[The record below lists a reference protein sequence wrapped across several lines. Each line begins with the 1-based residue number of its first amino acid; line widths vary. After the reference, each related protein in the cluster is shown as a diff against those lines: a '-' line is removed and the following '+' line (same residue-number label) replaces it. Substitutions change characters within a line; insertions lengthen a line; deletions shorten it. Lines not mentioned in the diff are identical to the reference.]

1 LDHMRHVEF
10 GHARGYTA
18 PDIVV
23 APIRQSRPNALVE
36 GDLANRPAGERPIV
50 WTTKYEV
57 TAASLRPTVKD
68 VAHRRSDRNNVLAF
82 VLGPLGRQH
91 NPIASDLAPPQS
103 RDLVSALCAQQQ
115 QPHDGGIISAIS
127 SDSPNSAELSI
138 V

>member
-1 LDHMRHVEF
+1 RYDLTWCGAPLDEGEQVLSPQRQGMALLRFQGAAIVDSGNSILVPRMIEHGLDHMRHVEF

-82 VLGPLGRQH
+82 VLG
-91 NPIASDLAPPQS
+91 
-103 RDLVSALCAQQQ
+103 
-115 QPHDGGIISAIS
+115 
-127 SDSPNSAELSI
+127 
-138 V
+138 